1 MTEKENENN
10 ETELNCSIVEIT
22 NNNYTLQCEGENNVT
37 YNLNN
42 AMSIIENEILIISF
56 DNNTN
61 NKIIFESTGNA
72 DTKSNYK
79 YYFAGRKTNLSG
91 GAIVAIIL
99 SIVLV
104 LVALV
109 FTYIYLSKRGTKRE
123 KDSTY
128 DGMNIKI

>member
-1 MTEKENENN
+1 
-10 ETELNCSIVEIT
+10 
-22 NNNYTLQCEGENNVT
+22 
-37 YNLNN
+37 
-42 AMSIIENEILIISF
+42 MSIIENEILIISF

-61 NKIIFESTGNA
+61 NKIIFELTGN
-72 DTKSNYK
+72 DKSNYK

-91 GAIVAIIL
+91 GAIVTIII